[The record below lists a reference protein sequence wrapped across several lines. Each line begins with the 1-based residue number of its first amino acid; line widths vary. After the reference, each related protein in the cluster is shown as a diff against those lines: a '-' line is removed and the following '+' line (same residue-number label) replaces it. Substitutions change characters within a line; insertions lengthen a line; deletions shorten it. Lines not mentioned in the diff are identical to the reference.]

1 MFTRLILLAIV
12 LGACTA
18 CQKQWALEVKQV
30 GNREVELYL
39 NQPASDSFYL
49 GGMTLSWEGHAVVPA
64 GSAPGPAVAPRGQV
78 DLSVLG
84 TNLNGGQFLIV
95 WEDRGYTGSPVA
107 ARFSRGQLGYV
118 AGIKVPA
125 GFFDMIDQVPAIVR
139 VSGSRTDAL
148 IVTHKVSDMVC
159 FGLPAADRPS
169 DCASFTTTGQ
179 IPNPTGSGGPQR
191 KWNGTDPVDTDSED
205 DWKFGVNAWGVPT
218 P

>member
-1 MFTRLILLAIV
+1 MFTRLILLVIV
-12 LGACTA
+12 LGTCIA
-18 CQKQWALEVKQV
+18 CQKHWALEVKQV

-39 NQPASDSFYL
+39 NRPASDSFNL
-49 GGMTLSWEGHAVVPA
+49 RGMTLSWEGHAAAV
-64 GSAPGPAVAPRGQV
+64 GSAPGPAVAPGNRV

-84 TNLNGGQFLIV
+84 ANLNGGQFLIV
-95 WEDRGYTGSPVA
+95 WEDRNYTDPPIA

-118 AGIKVPA
+118 AGIKVPV
-125 GFFDMIDQVPAIVR
+125 GFFDMIDQVPVIVR
-139 VSGSRTDAL
+139 VSGSRTDGL

-159 FGLPAADRPS
+159 FGSPATDRPS
-169 DCASFTTTGQ
+169 DCASFTTTGL

-191 KWNGTDPVDTDSED
+191 KWSGNAPLDTDSED